1 MNMNDNSWSNFALTG
16 APMAYLLFK
25 QRKGQNPGG
34 EEDFGE
40 ANQGSRSR
48 SS

>member
-1 MNMNDNSWSNFALTG
+1 MNMNDNSWTNFALTG

-25 QRKGQNPGG
+25 QRKGKNPGQ
-34 EEDFGE
+34 EEDFSE
-40 ANQGSRSR
+40 ANQSPRPR